1 MTFMTNQTPYNFIV
15 SNLAGVY
22 SLKIQFKTESL
33 HIEVIIKKI
42 VLLI

>member
-1 MTFMTNQTPYNFIV
+1 MTNQTPKNFIA

-22 SLKIQFKTESL
+22 SLKIKFKTESL
-33 HIEVIIKKI
+33 HIEVILKI